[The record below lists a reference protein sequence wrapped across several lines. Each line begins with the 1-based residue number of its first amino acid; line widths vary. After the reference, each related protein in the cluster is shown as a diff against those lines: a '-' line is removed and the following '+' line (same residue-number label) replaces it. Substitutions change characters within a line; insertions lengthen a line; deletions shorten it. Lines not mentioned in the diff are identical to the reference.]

1 MTQTLNTFR
10 DQLDSVFNAARPER
24 REWGIAFLTD
34 DEIDALRLAYLYRHN
49 EHGCKVEFCPNIE
62 QYLVTVFNASAKEA
76 GIT

>member
-1 MTQTLNTFR
+1 MTQTHNTFR
-10 DQLDSVFNAARPER
+10 AQLDSVFNAARPER
-24 REWGIAFLTD
+24 RGWGIAFLTD